1 MLNQRPNY
9 NYSNNK
15 RKNVAKNG
23 KVVYDWITISS
34 RYTDYGMTHNDVLKN
49 VFLVSE
55 TKNLISGTTWTKGML
70 VNTTSRRALWISASK
85 PKIGTDGEE
94 AGYLKISVCPPKFLK
109 GNNVEEASIKDTL
122 DLFTTLSNLVGY
134 DLGAT
139 SKVDRLDIT
148 HTAMTEYSPYAYYPY
163 LCNQTG
169 TENKRWVLDSTLY
182 YGTSKAKQKKFYD
195 KVRDTQ
201 KTGGKQH
208 IPIQYQGTN
217 MTRFEVCLGTN
228 KRVSDVLGG
237 VASLGHLFTEEY
249 IIKLH
254 DYWRNEYDIIP
265 KETEIATQF
274 NKGMKQKEVQE
285 EIIRA
290 GLSALGRLQIEEAI
304 ELASQMGSL
313 SYSAKSKARQNL
325 LKPFEDKAVK
335 SDLIEELDTKMFGFE
350 PKWD

>member
-1 MLNQRPNY
+1 M
-9 NYSNNK
+9 
-15 RKNVAKNG
+15 
-23 KVVYDWITISS
+23 
-34 RYTDYGMTHNDVLKN
+34 
-49 VFLVSE
+49 
-55 TKNLISGTTWTKGML
+55 
-70 VNTTSRRALWISASK
+70 
-85 PKIGTDGEE
+85 KIR
-94 AGYLKISVCPPKFLK
+94 VCPPKFLK

-122 DLFTTLSNLVGY
+122 DLFTTLSNMVGY

-148 HTAMTEYSPYAYYPY
+148 HTAMTEYDPIAYYPY

-169 TENKRWVLDSTLY
+169 TENKRWELDSTLY

-201 KTGGKQH
+201 KTGGKQQ

-228 KRVSDVLGG
+228 KRVSDVLGE

-249 IIKLH
+249 IVKLH
-254 DYWRNEYDIIP
+254 NYWRSEYDIIP
-265 KETEIATQF
+265 KETEIQTQF

-290 GLSALGRLQIEEAI
+290 GLSALGRLQVEEAI
-304 ELASQMGSL
+304 ERAGKIGAL

-325 LKPFEDKAVK
+325 LKPFEDRAVK
-335 SDLIEELDTKMFGFE
+335 SDLIDELDTKMFGFE

>member
-34 RYTDYGMTHNDVLKN
+34 RYSDYGMSLDDVLEN
-49 VFLVSE
+49 VFQVSQ
-55 TKNLISGTTWTKGML
+55 TKNLISGTTWTKGMV
-70 VNTTSRRALWISASK
+70 VNNDSKRALWISANDDGYM
-85 PKIGTDGEE
+85 KIR
-94 AGYLKISVCPPKFLK
+94 VCPPKFLK

-122 DLFTTLSNLVGY
+122 DLFTTLSNMVGY
-134 DLGAT
+134 DLSGT

-148 HTAMTEYSPYAYYPY
+148 HTAITDYSPYAYYPY

-169 TENKRWVLDSTLY
+169 SENKRWILDSTLY

-228 KRVSDVLGG
+228 KRVSDVLGE
-237 VASLGHLFTEEY
+237 VASLGHLFEEEY
-249 IIKLH
+249 IVKLH
-254 DYWRNEYDIIP
+254 NYWRNEYDIIP
-265 KETEIATQF
+265 KETEIVTQF

-285 EIIRA
+285 EIIKA

-325 LKPFEDKAVK
+325 LKPFEDRAVK
-335 SDLIEELDTKMFGFE
+335 NNLIEELDAKMFGFE

>member
-15 RKNVAKNG
+15 RRNVAKNG

-34 RYTDYGMTHNDVLKN
+34 RYSDYGMSLDDVLEN
-49 VFLVSE
+49 VFQVSQ
-55 TKNLISGTTWTKGML
+55 TKNLISGTTWTKGMV
-70 VNTTSRRALWISASK
+70 VNNDSKRALWISANDDGYM
-85 PKIGTDGEE
+85 KIR
-94 AGYLKISVCPPKFLK
+94 VCPPKFLK
-109 GNNVEEASIKDTL
+109 GNNVEEASIKETL
-122 DLFTTLSNLVGY
+122 DLFTTLSNMVGY

-148 HTAMTEYSPYAYYPY
+148 HTAMTEYDPIAYYPY
-163 LCNQTG
+163 LCYQTG

-201 KTGGKQH
+201 KTGGRQR

-228 KRVSDVLGG
+228 KRVSDVLGE
-237 VASLGHLFTEEY
+237 VASLGHLFKEEY
-249 IIKLH
+249 IVKLH
-254 DYWRNEYDIIP
+254 NYWRNEYDIIP
-265 KETEIATQF
+265 KETEIQTQF

-290 GLSALGRLQIEEAI
+290 GLSALGRLQVEEAI
-304 ELASQMGSL
+304 ERAGKIGAL

-325 LKPFEDKAVK
+325 LKPFEDRAVK
-335 SDLIEELDTKMFGFE
+335 SDLIDELDTKMFGFE